1 MGLTGVTRFPDSGW
15 GTEAAAFAC
24 ATIWGTAAGPLTGE
38 GVGGG
43 QDREG
48 AGLGKP
54 GSSLGTMPAEV
65 SQAKAELGESSGG
78 RSWRAGSQ
86 PAWVTAAVR
95 AGHGQECHQICTP
108 PTTLNLQK

>member
-65 SQAKAELGESSGG
+65 SQGRARRVFRREKLASWLAASLGHSRSAGG
-78 RSWRAGSQ
+78 TRPRVS
-86 PAWVTAAVR
+86 PDL
-95 AGHGQECHQICTP
+95 H
-108 PTTLNLQK
+108 TTHNP